1 MIKIVVAEDQPLI
14 LKDLCLKIEKCD
26 PDMEIAGTATDGRAA
41 YEKVAELQPDI
52 LFTDIKMPFLSGLE
66 VISRLKAENR
76 QIHTVIISGYRDF
89 EFAREAMKLGVDE
102 YLLKPLSA
110 DDISYVLS
118 ELKEKISMK
127 KKDYNRHL
135 LESLIQS
142 PGSRTG
148 HINTTFPYDCYQLL
162 LMTAGSYP
170 TFLLDYALPHE
181 DVGAFHL
188 LETACRSR
196 KQEGEMTY
204 LFSGRHENER
214 ICLVCCSN
222 PESTTARQIAED
234 VLSAS
239 SGSGLPITVCISRRV
254 RHVDNIGME
263 VQIMRTYTER
273 NLLFGRS
280 SLLEAKPFEMN
291 MPDLSSYLTAAQLQ
305 KFLFCVRNQ
314 DEARFQETMAALL
327 DALESQNAAQIT
339 VDYCLK
345 KLFKDCF
352 PEQTS
357 VDFDLEIDEY
367 ITYSKSY
374 GDLFSY
380 LKFFVEQLM
389 QNASLCNTSGQS
401 DSARMAADI
410 QEYIEKNYA
419 ANININDIATAF
431 SLTPAYFSRMFKKYT
446 GTRPIEY
453 LTSVRIRHACEYF
466 ANSDFSVRQV
476 AEFCGYS
483 DQYYFSKAF
492 KSITGKSPSEYRIL
506 SQP

>member
-1 MIKIVVAEDQPLI
+1 MIKIMVAEDQPLI
-14 LKDLCLKIEKCD
+14 LKDLCHKIEKCD
-26 PDMEIAGTATDGRAA
+26 DDVTIIATAMDGKSA
-41 YEKVAELQPDI
+41 YEQAAELCPDI

-66 VISRLKAENR
+66 VISRLKSENLP
-76 QIHTVIISGYRDF
+76 IHTVIISGYRDF

-110 DDISYVLS
+110 DDIVYVLS

-127 KKDYNRHL
+127 KQDYTRHL
-135 LESLIQS
+135 LESLIRS
-142 PGSRTG
+142 TDIRTE
-148 HINTTFPYDCYQLL
+148 HINTKFPYACFQLL
-162 LMTAGSYP
+162 LVTAGSYP

-181 DVGAFHL
+181 DVGAFL
-188 LETACRSR
+188 PLEAACSR
-196 KQEGEMTY
+196 HKNEDEMIY
-204 LFSGRHENER
+204 IFSGKHENER
-214 ICLVCCSN
+214 ICLLCFNN
-222 PESTTARQIAED
+222 PESETAGLIAGD
-234 VLSAS
+234 VMEAS
-239 SGSGLPITVCISRRV
+239 SGVRLPITVCISRRI
-254 RHVDNIGME
+254 RHADNIGME

-273 NLLFGRS
+273 NLVFGTPA
-280 SLLEAKPFEMN
+280 LLESRPFEVN
-291 MPDLSSYLTAAQLQ
+291 MPDLTPYLPADQLQ
-305 KFLFCVRNQ
+305 KLLFCVRNH
-314 DEARFQETMAALL
+314 DVSKFQEIMASLL
-327 DALESQNAAQIT
+327 DALKSQGATQIT

-352 PEQTS
+352 PEQTQ

-367 ITYSKSY
+367 ITYSKNY

-380 LKFFVEQLM
+380 LKFFAEQLLK
-389 QNASLCNTSGQS
+389 NTSLCNTSGQP
-401 DSARMAADI
+401 DSARVASDI
-410 QEYIEKNYA
+410 QEYIKKNYA
-419 ANININDIATAF
+419 SNININDIATAF

-476 AEFCGYS
+476 AELCGYS

-492 KSITGKSPSEYRIL
+492 KAITGKSPSEYRIL